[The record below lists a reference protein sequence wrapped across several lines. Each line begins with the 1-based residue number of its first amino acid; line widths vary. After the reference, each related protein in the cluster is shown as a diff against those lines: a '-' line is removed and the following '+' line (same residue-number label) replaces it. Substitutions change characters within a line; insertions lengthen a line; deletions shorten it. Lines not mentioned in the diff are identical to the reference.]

1 MQRLET
7 LLRGQTFWCAR
18 PDTLDDQEEFA
29 WQCEYDTTQDT
40 VQLLVEA
47 LVQVEG
53 GTEEQARDRV
63 VAAVASGRLE
73 LLAKPIIARIIQQC
87 RNEIG
92 LVCFGTSPSNSILWQ
107 RYGGNGSGVCVELDV
122 PSDPLG
128 NQLHRVQYSTAKLIH
143 LDKLLRAFLDTG
155 HVREVYSLALLSKPS
170 CWAPQEEIRFIS
182 KKQKVPVRF
191 DRAQITRLI
200 LGDAFAPDMKCSIA
214 SIVESLTYPLQ
225 IAANVKS
232 KGSS

>member
-29 WQCEYDTTQDT
+29 WQCEYDPTQDT

-47 LVQVEG
+47 LVQVVG
-53 GTEEQARDRV
+53 GIEEQARERV
-63 VAAVASGRLE
+63 MEAVASGRLE

-107 RYGGNGSGVCVELDV
+107 RYGGNG
-122 PSDPLG
+122 
-128 NQLHRVQYSTAKLIH
+128 
-143 LDKLLRAFLDTG
+143 
-155 HVREVYSLALLSKPS
+155 
-170 CWAPQEEIRFIS
+170 
-182 KKQKVPVRF
+182 
-191 DRAQITRLI
+191 
-200 LGDAFAPDMKCSIA
+200 
-214 SIVESLTYPLQ
+214 
-225 IAANVKS
+225 
-232 KGSS
+232 